1 MPFDAASPP
10 FLAIARRSARSTSDL
25 VIAILAPP
33 GFYCCR
39 HPILQTMTA
48 EEILFDAEVSM
59 EKSVDY
65 MVHEFSSVRTGKASP
80 ALVENVDVE
89 AYGSA
94 MKLKQLA
101 LITTPEPRLL
111 VVQPFDAATVKDI
124 EKALKESKIG
134 ITPQVD
140 GKIIRLPIP
149 ELSEERRKD
158 LVKSLRQMAE
168 EARVRV
174 RANRRTAVD
183 EARKMQKAGELT
195 EDGLRDLESD
205 VQKLTDKSVKEI
217 DEHLER
223 KEAEVMKI

>member
-1 MPFDAASPP
+1 
-10 FLAIARRSARSTSDL
+10 
-25 VIAILAPP
+25 
-33 GFYCCR
+33 
-39 HPILQTMTA
+39 
-48 EEILFDAEVSM
+48 M

-65 MVHEFSSVRTGKASP
+65 MVHEFSAVRTGKASP

-111 VVQPFDAATVKDI
+111 VVQPFDAGTVRDI
-124 EKALKESKIG
+124 EKALSESKIG
-134 ITPQVD
+134 ITPSVD

-158 LVKSLRQMAE
+158 LVRSLSKMAE

-174 RANRRTAVD
+174 RGNRRSALD
-183 EARKMQKAGELT
+183 EAKKLKTAGQLT
-195 EDGLRDLESD
+195 EDGLRDLEEE
-205 VQKLTDKSVKEI
+205 VQKLTNRFVKSI
-217 DEHLER
+217 DDHLSR
-223 KEAEVMKI
+223 KETEIMKV

>member
-1 MPFDAASPP
+1 LRFSVQRVS
-10 FLAIARRSARSTSDL
+10 IARRNHL
-25 VIAILAPP
+25 LK
-33 GFYCCR
+33 
-39 HPILQTMTA
+39 TMTA
-48 EEILFDAEVSM
+48 EEILFDAEVTM

-134 ITPQVD
+134 IMPLVD

-183 EARKMQKAGELT
+183 EARKMEKAGGLT